1 MQQSQILLRQQAIDA
16 AKMADWTR
24 AIELNS
30 AILQQNEQNV
40 EAMNRLGLAYLKSQ
54 KINEAKKVF
63 QEVLALDKS
72 NIIANKHLKCIKNNE
87 VVPDVIFSSKAD
99 FIEEPGRSKVVSLHR
114 LTSKVILQK
123 LKVGQNCSLQLKN
136 RYISIT
142 DEDNHHIG
150 ALPEDLSFR
159 LSNLIKT
166 GNKYSCVIYKVNDKE
181 CAVQI
186 KELERA
192 KRNAE
197 IQSFPSR
204 IQNKLNSLNEDF
216 SLDEDV
222 PFEIEDDFAE
232 GGSDNLDMSDD
243 RHNR

>member
-1 MQQSQILLRQQAIDA
+1 MQTSQLLLRQQAIEA
-16 AKMADWTR
+16 AKMADWPL

-30 AILQQNEQNV
+30 AILAQNQNNI
-40 EAMNRLGLAYLKSQ
+40 EALNRLGLAYLKKQQIS
-54 KINEAKKVF
+54 EAKKIF
-63 QEVLALDKS
+63 QKVLQLDKS
-72 NIIANKHLKCIKNNE
+72 NIIANKHLRCIKNNE
-87 VVPDVIFSSKAD
+87 SVPDVVFANAE

-114 LTSKVILQK
+114 LTNKTVLQN
-123 LKVGQNCSLQLKN
+123 LKVGQACRLQLKN
-136 RYISIT
+136 RYVSVT
-142 DEDNHHIG
+142 DENERHIG

-186 KELERA
+186 KELERS
-192 KRNAE
+192 KRNAQ

-216 SLDEDV
+216 LMEEDI
-222 PFEIEDDFAE
+222 PFEIGGDEFSEGVDGLDLVDDE
-232 GGSDNLDMSDD
+232 LDK
-243 RHNR
+243 